1 MSWNLDHQ
9 GSFGYNREKA
19 AQLFL
24 KRGIGVIHEAAG
36 IELSVTEFGIG
47 TLDILKKIRLRWYNL
62 SVVTTHPDST
72 INYLITI
79 GVSRWVQNL
88 KRHPDKHVK
97 REETLDLA
105 KIHKSFEDIAS
116 VVQRLFPTFPVDS
129 MHRIEESSRM
139 ICSLIENESGLWTKD
154 FRNKAATLL
163 TLHPLVYHWGNQDS
177 ELKPVLG
184 AFQDIFPGSLAK

>member
-1 MSWNLDHQ
+1 MSWNLDQQ
-9 GSFGYNREKA
+9 GSFGYTREKA

-24 KRGIGVIHEAAG
+24 RRGIGVIHEAAG

-47 TLDILKKIRLRWYNL
+47 TLDILEKIRLRWDNL
-62 SVVTTHPDST
+62 SVATTHPDST

-79 GVSRWVQNL
+79 GVSKWVQNL
-88 KRHPDKHVK
+88 KRSPDKHVK

-116 VVQRLFPTFPVDS
+116 VATRLFPTFPVDS
-129 MHRIEESSRM
+129 MNAIQESSLRV
-139 ICSLIENESGLWTKD
+139 CSLIENEAGLWTRD

-163 TLHPLVYHWGNQDS
+163 ILHPLVYHWGNQDS

>member
-9 GSFGYNREKA
+9 GSFGCTREKS

-24 KRGIGVIHEAAG
+24 KRGIGVIHEAVG
-36 IELSVTEFGIG
+36 IELSAHEFGIG
-47 TLDILKKIRLRWYNL
+47 VLEILEKIRLRWDNL

-88 KRHPDKHVK
+88 KRPPDKHVK

-116 VVQRLFPTFPVDS
+116 VATRLFPTFPVDS

-139 ICSLIENESGLWTKD
+139 ICSLIENEAGLWTRN
-154 FRNKAATLL
+154 FRDKAATLL